1 VKETFSIGELAR
13 PTGTKIET
21 IRYYERVGLLP
32 APARTGGN
40 YRAYTRQHLAR
51 LNFIRRGRDLGLS
64 LDQVRQLL
72 LLGDDPD
79 QPCTEVGRIARQHL
93 AEVERKLADLNA
105 LATELRRLIKQCS
118 RGAVAECRVIEA
130 LAPARPALP

>member
-13 PTGTKIET
+13 PTGTKVET
-21 IRYYERVGLLP
+21 IRYYERIGLLP
-32 APARTGGN
+32 TPARTGSN

-64 LDQVRQLL
+64 LDHVRQLL
-72 LLGDDPD
+72 RLADDPD

-93 AEVERKLADLNA
+93 IEVERKLADLSA
-105 LATELRRLIKQCS
+105 LATELRRLIEECS
-118 RGAVAECRVIEA
+118 RCPIAECRVIEA
-130 LAPARPALP
+130 LAPAAS

>member
-1 VKETFSIGELAR
+1 MEETFSIGELAR

-21 IRYYERVGLLP
+21 IRYYERIGLLP
-32 APARTGGN
+32 APARTSGN

-51 LNFIRRGRDLGLS
+51 LNFIRRGHDLGLS

-72 LLGDDPD
+72 CLADNPD

-93 AEVERKLADLNA
+93 IEVERKLADLSA
-105 LATELRRLIKQCS
+105 LATELRRLIEECS
-118 RGAVAECRVIEA
+118 RGPIAECRVIEA
-130 LAPARPALP
+130 LAPAAS